1 MVYTLK
7 LTKNN
12 GSVEEHT
19 FDQRAVIAS
28 KDNPHIICFP
38 YLDRDT
44 GKHMVSVEYVKRL
57 TGNMIHPIEPGYIVF
72 GASTT
77 KKVQLYN
84 HNENGTLG
92 CEIEYSSQRLTRLC
106 LEHNENTTVR
116 QAAVLAML
124 EADGDITKLS
134 RDMAITEDSIWKTIA
149 RMGV

>member
-72 GASTT
+72 GAS
-77 KKVQLYN
+77 N
-84 HNENGTLG
+84 HQFIDEPPH
-92 CEIEYSSQRLTRLC
+92 R
-106 LEHNENTTVR
+106 
-116 QAAVLAML
+116 
-124 EADGDITKLS
+124 ADGFDG
-134 RDMAITEDSIWKTIA
+134 RFH
-149 RMGV
+149 

>member
-28 KDNPHIICFP
+28 EDNPHIICFP

-57 TGNMIHPIEPGYIVF
+57 TGNMIHPIEPGCIVF
-72 GASTT
+72 EASTT

-84 HNENGTLG
+84 RNEDGTLG

-124 EADGDITKLS
+124 EADGDITQLS
-134 RDMAITEDSIWKTIA
+134 RDMPITEESI
-149 RMGV
+149 